1 VRLKRRL
8 LGEAGVIPALVLA
21 GVALVVAFISVGGA
35 RAVVSADNTATRQ
48 ALRQL
53 PAVDSGVLVSAD
65 LAAWPGTGVLPAA
78 DFTGLESL
86 LAKDLPRPQ
95 DFQQGRNWT
104 GATMPPLPV
113 TNPAP
118 SAKANLPPVIE
129 VSYRADLTARTA
141 LVTGSLPSGQARIT
155 PGRPGHPGR
164 VTLTV
169 AVSTATAARFSL
181 RPGSVLDLFPA
192 ADGDPSIVAKV
203 TGIVRPLV
211 PESSF
216 WQVDPA
222 IYAPSL
228 QSKSGPNSNYW
239 FGGAFV
245 GPGELRGLATAYEGT
260 SEQISWFF
268 PLRSNL
274 TAAQVPRL
282 ESALA
287 AFSTSATP
295 RNDEALLNLS
305 YLTSTTVSSGLAQG
319 LSAFAAQWQG
329 VAGTD
334 SLLLVGLFAAGAL
347 LLMIA
352 SELAVEAYRP
362 ELTLVR
368 VRGASLRQVAA
379 LTLTRSALIT
389 LPVIA
394 VGILAAVAWL
404 PAGGDLTGLV
414 LGALTVG
421 VAVGTV
427 PFLALI
433 SAWRQRKVSDGRQDE
448 MVAARPRLRRLV
460 GELLVVAVAA
470 GAVIDLRL
478 RGAATPS
485 TDTYLSAS
493 AVLVAAA
500 VGLIVNRVYRGP
512 LRGVAAIAASTK
524 GPVGAVGLNRA
535 ARARAGSIG
544 PALTLMLALTL
555 VAFAVMVTSAV
566 SSGQVAAS
574 WANVGADVQI
584 AVPGLTGARLT
595 GVTQAQLNALQRV
608 PGVQRATAAYV
619 ALSTGT
625 LAVNLGIRG
634 KTSPPLGLAVVDPGA
649 YGALSA
655 QTPWTGFPSAAL
667 TRPRT
672 GANGPVPVLVTP
684 DVRAEVGDA
693 RLVLEDGGLN
703 LPIKIIGTVTDTPA
717 MPAGGSY
724 LVLPEWAAARLPSI
738 PPPTTVLLTGSA
750 IDRRQLQATITKVF
764 PPGCVTTIR
773 SQVLSQLS
781 RSPALQLSQALY
793 QQGAFAAA
801 LLGLLAILFALASTA
816 RSRAAMLTRL
826 AALGM
831 TRAQATAL
839 SLTDALP
846 LLAVAAIGSAVSA
859 WLLSLLIGPVLGLDV
874 FTGGAVPVTLEPTWP
889 ALVIPIAVAAA
900 LALAFLMLDGL
911 ASGQREIGA
920 ALRLQEA
927 GQT

>member
-1 VRLKRRL
+1 MRLRRRV
-8 LGEAGVIPALVLA
+8 LGEAGIIPALVLA

-35 RAVVSADNTATRQ
+35 RAVVSADNTAVRQ

-53 PAVDSGVLVSAD
+53 PAADSGVLVSAD
-65 LAAWPGTGVLPAA
+65 LEAWPQTGVLPAA
-78 DFTGLESL
+78 DFTGLDNL
-86 LAKDLPRPQ
+86 LAKGLPRPQ
-95 DFQQGRNWT
+95 DFQEGQNWT
-104 GATMPPLPV
+104 GATMPPLAV

-118 SAKANLPPVIE
+118 SAKADLPPVIE
-129 VSYRADLTARTA
+129 VSYRAALRDRTA

-155 PGRPGHPGR
+155 PGRHGHRGQ
-164 VTLTV
+164 VTFTV
-169 AVSTATAARFSL
+169 AVTTATAARFSL
-181 RPGSVLDLFPA
+181 RPGSVLDLAPA
-192 ADGDPSIVAKV
+192 VGGDPPIVAKV
-203 TGIVRPLV
+203 TGIVRPLA
-211 PESSF
+211 PQSSF

-222 IYAPSL
+222 INAPSL
-228 QSKSGPNSNYW
+228 QSGTGPNSAYW
-239 FGGAFV
+239 FGGVFI
-245 GPGELRGLATAYEGT
+245 GPGELRGLATAYEGK
-260 SEQISWFF
+260 SEQLSWFF
-268 PLRSNL
+268 PLRSSL
-274 TAAQVPRL
+274 TAAEVRRL

-287 AFSTSATP
+287 AFSTSAAP
-295 RNDEALLNLS
+295 RNDEAELNIS

-319 LSAFAAQWQG
+319 LSAFDAQWQG

-347 LLMIA
+347 LLVIA

-394 VGILAAVAWL
+394 AGILAAVAWL
-404 PAGGDLTGLV
+404 PAGGDQVGLV
-414 LGALTVG
+414 LGASTIV
-421 VAVGTV
+421 VAVGAV
-427 PFLALI
+427 PVLALL
-433 SAWRQRKVSDGRQDE
+433 SARPRRQASDGRSDDA
-448 MVAARPRLRRLV
+448 VAARPRLRRLV
-460 GELLVVAVAA
+460 GELLVVVVAA
-470 GAVIDLRL
+470 AAVIDLRL

-500 VGLIVNRVYRGP
+500 VGLIVNRAYRGP
-512 LRGVAAIAASTK
+512 LRGVAAITASTK

-566 SSGQVAAS
+566 SAGQVAAS
-574 WANVGADVQI
+574 WANVGADAAV

-595 GVTQAQLNALQRV
+595 GVTQAQLAALRRV
-608 PGVQRATAAYV
+608 SGVEQATAAYT
-619 ALSTGT
+619 ASSTGT
-625 LAVNLGIRG
+625 LAVNLGIKG
-634 KTSPPLGLAVVDPGA
+634 KTSPPLGLAVVDPGS

-655 QTPWTGFPSAAL
+655 QTPWTGFPAAAL
-667 TRPRT
+667 ARPRS
-672 GANGPVPVLVTP
+672 ASRGPVPVLVTP

-693 RLVLEDGGLN
+693 RPVLEDGGLN
-703 LPIKIIGTVTDTPA
+703 LPVKIIGTVTDTPA

-724 LVLPEWAAARLPSI
+724 LVLPQWAASRLPSI
-738 PPPTTVLLTGSA
+738 PPPTTVLLTGPA
-750 IDRRQLQATITKVF
+750 IDLAQLRATIARVF
-764 PPGCVTTIR
+764 PPGCVTTVR
-773 SQVLSQLS
+773 SQVLSQLTT
-781 RSPALQLSQALY
+781 SPALRLSESLYVRGAL
-793 QQGAFAAA
+793 AAA
-801 LLGLLAILFALASTA
+801 LLGLLAIAFALASSA

-831 TRAQATAL
+831 TRAQALTL
-839 SLTDALP
+839 GLTDALP
-846 LLAVAAIGSAVSA
+846 LLAVAAIGAAASA
-859 WLLSLLIGPVLGLDV
+859 WLLAVLLGPVLGLDV

-900 LALAFLMLDGL
+900 LALAFLAADGL
-911 ASGQREIGA
+911 TSWQREIGA